1 MDNNSKEKN
10 NNGKEQRK
18 GEKGVKAFIIAMT
31 ALLVIVAALTVG
43 SYNGYDPN
51 PASVSATAFILIV
64 MLLLT
69 AVWYRTIYPGYSN
82 DGTEE

>member
-1 MDNNSKEKN
+1 MSNDKKVERKN
-10 NNGKEQRK
+10 
-18 GEKGVKAFIIAMT
+18 EKGVKAFIIGMT
-31 ALLVIVAALTVG
+31 TLLVIVAALSVG

-51 PASVSATAFILIV
+51 PSSVSITAFVLIV

-69 AVWYRTIYPGYSN
+69 TVWYRTKYPGYSN